1 LTLEELERTAARH
14 WQAPQTEPLGQWL
27 LRAAQG
33 FTGRANS
40 ALAIGHPGRPL
51 PDAVAAVTAW
61 YRRRGLPPMIAVPL
75 PLRADQSTSGPRL
88 DAFLAE
94 RSWRLRSVPAFVMTA
109 AIADLP
115 NPSNPSTPSTPPLNI
130 TVRLDP
136 EPDAAW
142 LALYRYR
149 GQDLPPIARTL
160 LLSAPWQS
168 FASVRTEPGQ
178 AAAVGRVSVA
188 GSWAAITAVE
198 VDSAQRRHG
207 LGGAITAA
215 LTAAAARRDASHV
228 LLQVEADNTAARAL
242 YVRCG
247 FRDTHRYHYR
257 IAPPS

>member
-14 WQAPQTEPLGQWL
+14 WRAPETEPLGPWL

-40 ALAIGHPGRPL
+40 ALAIGHPARPL

-75 PLRADQSTSGPRL
+75 PLRPDQGASGPRL
-88 DAFLAE
+88 DIFLAE

-109 AIADLP
+109 AIAELP
-115 NPSNPSTPSTPPLNI
+115 NPSPNI
-130 TVRLDP
+130 TVQLDP
-136 EPDAAW
+136 EPDTAW
-142 LALYRYR
+142 LTLYRYR

-160 LLSAPWQS
+160 LLSAPWQA
-168 FASVRTEPGQ
+168 FASVRTDPGR
-178 AAAVGRVSVA
+178 AVAVGRVSVA

-198 VDSAQRRHG
+198 VDSAQRRQG
-207 LGGAITAA
+207 LGGVITAA
-215 LTAAAARRDASHV
+215 LTAAAARRGASHV

-242 YVRCG
+242 YARSG
-247 FRDTHRYHYR
+247 FRDAHRYHYR
-257 IAPPS
+257 VAPPD

>member
-1 LTLEELERTAARH
+1 LTLEELERTAAGH
-14 WQAPQTEPLGQWL
+14 WQAPETEPLGPWL

-40 ALAIGHPGRPL
+40 ALAIGHPARPL

-75 PLRADQSTSGPRL
+75 PLRPDQSASGPRL

-115 NPSNPSTPSTPPLNI
+115 SSPNI
-130 TVRLDP
+130 TVQLDP

-198 VDSAQRRHG
+198 VDSAQRRQG

-215 LTAAAARRDASHV
+215 LTAAAARRGASHV

-242 YVRCG
+242 YLRCG
-247 FRDTHRYHYR
+247 FRDAHRYHYR
-257 IAPPS
+257 IAPPD

>member
-1 LTLEELERTAARH
+1 LTLEELERTAAGH
-14 WQAPQTEPLGQWL
+14 WQAPETEPLGQWM

-40 ALAIGHPGRPL
+40 ALAIGHPARPL

-75 PLRADQSTSGPRL
+75 PLRSDRSASGPRL

-109 AIADLP
+109 AIADI
-115 NPSNPSTPSTPPLNI
+115 PSSPNI
-130 TVRLDP
+130 TVQLDP

-168 FASVRTEPGQ
+168 FASVRTEPGR

-198 VDSAQRRHG
+198 VDSAQRRQG

-215 LTAAAARRDASHV
+215 LTAAAVRRGASHV

-242 YVRCG
+242 YARSG
-247 FRDTHRYHYR
+247 FRDAHRYHYR
-257 IAPPS
+257 VAPPD

>member
-1 LTLEELERTAARH
+1 MTLEELERTATRH
-14 WQAPQTEPLGQWL
+14 WQAPETEPLGQWL

-40 ALAIGHPGRPL
+40 ALAIGRPGLPL
-51 PDAVAAVTAW
+51 PAAVAAVTAW

-75 PLRADQSTSGPRL
+75 PLRPDQGASGLRL

-109 AIADLP
+109 AIAELP
-115 NPSNPSTPSTPPLNI
+115 DRSPDI
-130 TVRLDP
+130 TVQLDP

-168 FASVRTEPGQ
+168 FASVRTGPGRP
-178 AAAVGRVSVA
+178 AAVGRVSVA

-198 VDSAQRRHG
+198 VDSARRRQG

-215 LTAAAARRDASHV
+215 LTAAAARRGASHV

-242 YVRCG
+242 YARCG
-247 FRDTHRYHYR
+247 FRDAHRYHYR
-257 IAPPS
+257 IAPSD